1 MMFRLSSAWGRQV
14 RWHLVGV
21 CFSLAMLFAH
31 TAHAQAPGLGAEP
44 LSTPALKLSL
54 AQAYALAL
62 EQDATLRATQAQA
75 EGVGER
81 VEQARAQLRPRLS
94 FSATR
99 FHNDLDRSQ
108 PNLLGQT
115 TSTQEKYYSN
125 SQTLQLRQ
133 PIYRPAL
140 SWGVDVALTEQADAQ
155 ALLAREVQT
164 LGIKVMEAYV
174 QVLLA
179 QDQEALLAQQ
189 SQLAVQQLHSAQQR
203 LIGGQGI
210 RTDIDEAQARLDALA
225 AQQLEARQSRETA
238 LLQLQSMTQQP
249 VQAVYPLQPEALDT
263 HSFAAHTPAY
273 WMEQAQARNPDIQA
287 LQARLE
293 GARLD
298 VQRAQAGH
306 RPTLDALWQIS
317 RSASEN
323 VTATRSITTNRQIG
337 LQLELPLYAGGA
349 VQSAVRQALKEQT
362 RQEALLEAA
371 RRELGLKIQR
381 EWRGI
386 TESTLRIQAQR
397 RAVASADQLVVSAK
411 RSFEAGFRTVLD
423 VLNAEQQAQQARRDL
438 GEARL
443 LYVASRLRLLALVGE
458 LDAQQLQTFDAWF
471 QP

>member
-1 MMFRLSSAWGRQV
+1 MMFRLSPAWGRQA
-14 RWHLVGV
+14 RWHLVGA
-21 CFSLAMLFAH
+21 CFCLAILAAH
-31 TAHAQAPGLGAEP
+31 TAHAQTPGTGVEP
-44 LSTPALKLSL
+44 LPTPSVKLSL
-54 AQAYALAL
+54 AQAYAHAL

-94 FSATR
+94 FSANR

-108 PNLLGQT
+108 PNVLGQT

-133 PIYRPAL
+133 PLYRPAL
-140 SWGVDVALTEQADAQ
+140 SWGVDLALTEQADAQ

-164 LGIKVMEAYV
+164 LGVKVLEAYV
-174 QVLLA
+174 QALLA
-179 QDQEALLAQQ
+179 QDQETLLAQQ
-189 SQLAVQQLHSAQQR
+189 RQLAVQQLQSAQQR

-210 RTDIDEAQARLDALA
+210 RTDIDEAQARLDMLA
-225 AQQLEARQSRETA
+225 AQQLEARQTRETA

-249 VQAVYPLQPEALDT
+249 VQAVYALHAEALDM
-263 HSFAAHTPAY
+263 HSFAAQTPAY
-273 WMEQAQARNPDIQA
+273 WMDKAQANSPDIQA

-298 VQRAQAGH
+298 VQRAQTGH
-306 RPTLDALWQIS
+306 QPTIDALWQIS
-317 RSASEN
+317 RSVSDN
-323 VTATRSITTNRQIG
+323 VTATRSTTINRQIG

-349 VQSAVRQALKEQT
+349 VQSAMRQALMEQT

-371 RRELGLKIQR
+371 RRELNLKVQR

-386 TESTLRIQAQR
+386 TESTLRTHALV

-411 RSFEAGFRTVLD
+411 RAFDAGFRTVLD

-458 LDAQQLQTFDAWF
+458 LDAKQLQQAERWF
-471 QP
+471 RP

>member
-1 MMFRLSSAWGRQV
+1 M
-14 RWHLVGV
+14 
-21 CFSLAMLFAH
+21 
-31 TAHAQAPGLGAEP
+31 
-44 LSTPALKLSL
+44 
-54 AQAYALAL
+54 
-62 EQDATLRATQAQA
+62 
-75 EGVGER
+75 
-81 VEQARAQLRPRLS
+81 
-94 FSATR
+94 
-99 FHNDLDRSQ
+99 
-108 PNLLGQT
+108 GQT

-133 PIYRPAL
+133 PLYRPAL
-140 SWGVDVALTEQADAQ
+140 SWGVDLALTEQADAQ

-164 LGIKVMEAYV
+164 LGVKVLEAYV
-174 QVLLA
+174 QALLA
-179 QDQEALLAQQ
+179 QDQETLLAQQ
-189 SQLAVQQLHSAQQR
+189 RQLAVQQLQSAQQR

-210 RTDIDEAQARLDALA
+210 RTDIDEAQARLDMLA
-225 AQQLEARQSRETA
+225 AQQLEARQTRETA

-249 VQAVYPLQPEALDT
+249 VQAVYALHAEALDM
-263 HSFAAHTPAY
+263 HSFAAQTPAY
-273 WMEQAQARNPDIQA
+273 WMDKAQANSPDIQA

-298 VQRAQAGH
+298 VQRAQTGH
-306 RPTLDALWQIS
+306 QPTIDALWQIS
-317 RSASEN
+317 RSVSDN
-323 VTATRSITTNRQIG
+323 VTATRSATTNRQIG

-349 VQSAVRQALKEQT
+349 VQSAMRQALMEQT

-371 RRELGLKIQR
+371 RRELNMKVQR

-386 TESTLRIQAQR
+386 TESTLRTHALV

-458 LDAQQLQTFDAWF
+458 LDAKQLQRAERWF
-471 QP
+471 RP